1 MTRKKITL
9 AYIKNYSDRRVCFK
23 KRKKGLIKKVSELS
37 TLCGVDACAIIYSQ
51 FEAEP
56 EVWPSVLGA
65 QRVLARFQK
74 LNTMDRTRKMV
85 NQDTYTR
92 QRIKKA
98 EDQLSRLRNENKR
111 KEMERFMFENLYAN
125 ATLDHFNLKDASH
138 LGFVIN
144 QTLSDIRFQ
153 LEILEKNGQVQQ
165 ALAAPPLPPVAAAPP
180 PFLAPLPPT
189 LALPPPPPLAA
200 VAPPTLASLSSLAGL
215 SSMEMNYDIQGA
227 VEEAAPPLSVEELEG
242 FPWDL
247 VKSPPIAYLDDG
259 NDGWDEGVIPPYSY
273 LFNNNEASTSG
284 TSYSFNNEVGPAGT
298 KVGDGGYFNF

>member
-165 ALAAPPLPPVAAAPP
+165 ALAAPPLPP
-180 PFLAPLPPT
+180 
-189 LALPPPPPLAA
+189 
-200 VAPPTLASLSSLAGL
+200 TLASLSSLAGL